1 MSDDPATGL
10 LELPTRRETKRLA
23 RALAGALAGGD
34 VVILSGALGAGKTFL
49 VRALCRAL
57 GLDPSVRVVSPTF
70 TLVREIDTVPPIA
83 HADLYRLTEP
93 NDIEQ
98 LGLSELRERGRVL
111 LVEWGE
117 RFAGALGRDRLL
129 VDIQLGPRRVRL
141 SASGPRSE
149 ALRTAIIA
157 AFGPDS
163 RLEPSASLPSPA
175 GVRRAGARKT
185 RAAGPGKA

>member
-1 MSDDPATGL
+1 MNEAASLP
-10 LELPTRRETKRLA
+10 LPTRRDTKRLA
-23 RALAGALAGGD
+23 RALAAALEAGD

-70 TLVREIDTVPPIA
+70 TLVREIDTLPLIA
-83 HADLYRLTEP
+83 HADLYRLNHPT
-93 NDIEQ
+93 DIDQ

-117 RFAGALGRDRLL
+117 RFADALGPDRLL
-129 VDIQLGPRRVRL
+129 IDIQLGPRRATV
-141 SASGPRSE
+141 SASGPRSA
-149 ALRTAIIA
+149 ALHAAIVA
-157 AFGPDS
+157 AFGPKP
-163 RLEPSASLPSPA
+163 RLDAVGPA
-175 GVRRAGARKT
+175 RGLREGARKS

>member
-1 MSDDPATGL
+1 MNEAAAPLA
-10 LELPTRRETKRLA
+10 LPTRRDTKRLA
-23 RALAGALAGGD
+23 RALAAALVEGD

-70 TLVREIDTVPPIA
+70 TLVREIDTLPPIA
-83 HADLYRLTEP
+83 HADLYRLTDP
-93 NDIEQ
+93 TDIEQ

-117 RFAGALGRDRLL
+117 RFADALGPDRLL
-129 VDIQLGPRRVRL
+129 IDIQLGPRRVGV

-149 ALRTAIIA
+149 ALHAAIVA
-157 AFGPDS
+157 AFGPRS
-163 RLEPSASLPSPA
+163 RLEGGAPHDPAQAFRERSDKSRAS
-175 GVRRAGARKT
+175 
-185 RAAGPGKA
+185 GPGKA